1 MTVRFALSPEEVGVI
16 TDQLPH
22 HPVEFIRRMQSDQT
36 MHDTSHNKLIRIA
49 PLDNATFSFVFDY
62 EKDGVTG
69 VGPEGPYEV
78 HLQLGEFVVLKELM
92 RTSIPVLTG
101 WSPLVESGMKHAV
114 EQAIRESGGSSNDG
128 YRDGPPGGLPF

>member
-1 MTVRFALSPEEVGVI
+1 MTVRFALSPEEVGII

-22 HPVEFIRRMQSDQT
+22 HPVEFIRRMQADNT
-36 MHDTSHNKLIRIA
+36 TLHDPSNNKLIRIA
-49 PLDNATFSFVFDY
+49 PLENTAFSFVFDY

-78 HLQLGEFVVLKELM
+78 HVQLGEFVVIKELM

-101 WSPLVESGMKHAV
+101 WGPLVDCGVNYAV
-114 EQAIRESGGSSNDG
+114 EQAIREAGGNANDG
-128 YRDGPPGGLPF
+128 YRDNHGTLPF